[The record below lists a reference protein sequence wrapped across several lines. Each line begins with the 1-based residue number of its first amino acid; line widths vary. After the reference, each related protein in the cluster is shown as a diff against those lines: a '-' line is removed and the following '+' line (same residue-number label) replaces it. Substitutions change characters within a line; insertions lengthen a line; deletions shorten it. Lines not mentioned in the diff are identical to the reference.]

1 MIAELAC
8 NGSEDTGSLRIFVFS
23 DDDRCVLVELNVG
36 TVASSDALH
45 RSDYDCLY
53 DITLL
58 YDSARSRFLNAGND
72 DIADPGIASA
82 RAAENTDAHK
92 FLCARIVSDLH
103 K

>member
-1 MIAELAC
+1 MMTAA
-8 NGSEDTGSLRIFVFS
+8 FS
-23 DDDRCVLVELNVG
+23 SNIYVG

-45 RSDYDCLY
+45 SSDYDCLY